1 MDITLEEAIERLLNG
16 EVIGVPTDTVYGLSS
31 LRQYGHKIFEVKQRD
46 HSKKL
51 ITMVNNVDELEISD
65 NTLRLKM
72 EEVWP
77 GKVTLIYEV
86 DGELTSYRI
95 PNEPNLLRLLGE
107 LGKPIFTTSANI
119 SGSEPCLT
127 REEFKQTF
135 PTIGLLEETEKSQKS
150 SIPSEI
156 YIYDGN
162 RFERI
167 R

>member
-1 MDITLEEAIERLLNG
+1 MDITLEEAIKRLLNG

-51 ITMVNNVDELEISD
+51 ITMINSIDELEISD
-65 NTLRLKM
+65 NTLRSKM
-72 EEVWP
+72 QEVWP

-95 PNEPNLLRLLGE
+95 PNEPNLLKLLGE

-119 SGSEPCLT
+119 SGFDPCLT
-127 REEFKQTF
+127 REKFKQTF
-135 PTIGLLEETEKSQKS
+135 PTIGLLEEKEKSEKS
-150 SIPSEI
+150 SVPSKI

-162 RFERI
+162 GFERI